1 MELDKYFQ
9 KSELIPAIVQE
20 ASTGEVLMLA
30 YMNKESLQKTLETG
44 QTWFY
49 SRSRQ
54 ELWHKGA
61 TSGHTQT
68 ITAIYGDCDDDTLL
82 IQVEQIG
89 PACHTGAR
97 AAFLSPSS
105 LRGQRNRCVSREMS
119 GSRAASPKMKKY
131 FFITLPLLLF
141 HQR

>member
-1 MELDKYFQ
+1 MDIDKYFQ
-9 KSELIPAIVQE
+9 KSELLPAIVQE

-68 ITAIYGDCDDDTLL
+68 IIAIYGDCDDDTLL

-89 PACHTGAR
+89 PACHTGAK
-97 AAFLSPSS
+97 S
-105 LRGQRNRCVSREMS
+105 C
-119 GSRAASPKMKKY
+119 
-131 FFITLPLLLF
+131 FFNPIALTPAEK
-141 HQR
+141 

>member
-1 MELDKYFQ
+1 MELDKFFQ
-9 KSELIPAIVQE
+9 KSELIPAIIQE
-20 ASTGEVLMLA
+20 AATGEVLMLA
-30 YMNKESLQKTLETG
+30 YMNRESLQKTLETG

-68 ITAIYGDCDDDTLL
+68 ITAITADCDNDTLL

-89 PACHTGAR
+89 PACHTGAK
-97 AAFLSPSS
+97 S
-105 LRGQRNRCVSREMS
+105 C
-119 GSRAASPKMKKY
+119 
-131 FFITLPLLLF
+131 FFNPLPF
-141 HQR
+141 QPAEK